1 MNFAKRREIVN
12 TAVTLVAA
20 DVDCGSNPIIA
31 ADRQSAESSAR
42 AVHIL
47 TQLRSTGQVATAKL
61 PAALIITRS

>member
-1 MNFAKRREIVN
+1 MNFAKRREIVIN

-42 AVHIL
+42 AVHL
-47 TQLRSTGQVATAKL
+47 TPVL
-61 PAALIITRS
+61 

>member
-1 MNFAKRREIVN
+1 MNFAKRREIVIN

-42 AVHIL
+42 AIPITHRGPV
-47 TQLRSTGQVATAKL
+47 LRDLSRVGY
-61 PAALIITRS
+61 IG